1 MIDRDNCLQFLQ
13 RLIQTPSLPGEEAE
27 IAGLVL
33 KEMQALG
40 YDEAYTDSAGNVIGV
55 YRGQGTSPSIMLNSH
70 LDHVDV
76 GDASRWKHPPFGG
89 EIHDGKVWG
98 RGAVDIK
105 GPLAAQVYGVASL
118 IAEQTRP
125 PGDVYVTAVVQE
137 EVGGV
142 GACLLSSSSDPGLVV
157 IGEPSGNRVM
167 RGHRGRT
174 ELVVRALG
182 RSAHASAPERGLN
195 PLPTVARFI
204 LGLQELDMAR
214 DPDLGGSTVAPTLI
228 SVDQISPNVIPSE
241 VVLICDW
248 RNVPGEGAQTI
259 GTILSELGRAC
270 ADEGVSVEVSVPK
283 TERKTYTGYS
293 MAVASAHPAFILPPT
308 HPFAQAA
315 AEIVCAVTGRD
326 EVPGVWGFATD
337 GGHFAEAG
345 WTVIGFG
352 PGNEALAHTVI
363 ESIGI
368 DELTEAAEVY
378 RAFALKLGEDV
389 KNRART

>member
-1 MIDRDNCLQFLQ
+1 
-13 RLIQTPSLPGEEAE
+13 
-27 IAGLVL
+27 
-33 KEMQALG
+33 
-40 YDEAYTDSAGNVIGV
+40 
-55 YRGQGTSPSIMLNSH
+55 MLNSH

-76 GDASRWKHPPFGG
+76 GDASRWQHPPFGG
-89 EIHDGKVWG
+89 EIHEGKVWG

-142 GACLLSSSSDPGLVV
+142 GACLLASSFDPGLVV

-182 RSAHASAPERGLN
+182 RSVHASAPDRGLN

-204 LGLQELDMAR
+204 LGLQKLDMAR

-228 SVDQISPNVIPSE
+228 SVDQTSPNVIPSE

-259 GTILSELGRAC
+259 RAILSELGREC
-270 ADEGVSVEVSVPK
+270 ADEGVSIEVDVPK
-283 TERKTYTGYS
+283 TERKTYTGYRT
-293 MAVASAHPAFILPPT
+293 AVESAHPAFILPAT
-308 HPFAQAA
+308 HPLALAA
-315 AEIVCAVTGRD
+315 AGIASEVTRKD
-326 EVPGVWGFATD
+326 EAPGVWGFATD
-337 GGHFAEAG
+337 GGHFAHAG

-363 ESIGI
+363 ESIEI
-368 DELTEAAEVY
+368 DEVTEAAEVY
-378 RAFALKLGEDV
+378 RAFALKLGADV
-389 KNRART
+389 KNRERT